1 MRATRSTSIRTQTFE
16 GVVLQEMAKEET
28 RHDGSS
34 LSFLHSNSK
43 ECGNECHLVSYP
55 RDTQRETTS
64 DQRNEHHVLLT
75 SRQEE
80 EKRERKKRKKPR
92 RAVWPDK
99 KDDPSETKGRKWAEE
114 PSRREHSGR
123 E

>member
-43 ECGNECHLVSYP
+43 ECGNQCHLVSYRSFCHTLHLP
-55 RDTQRETTS
+55 FA
-64 DQRNEHHVLLT
+64 HHIHDLIAL
-75 SRQEE
+75 
-80 EKRERKKRKKPR
+80 
-92 RAVWPDK
+92 
-99 KDDPSETKGRKWAEE
+99 
-114 PSRREHSGR
+114 
-123 E
+123 

>member
-1 MRATRSTSIRTQTFE
+1 M
-16 GVVLQEMAKEET
+16 
-28 RHDGSS
+28 
-34 LSFLHSNSK
+34 K
-43 ECGNECHLVSYP
+43 ECVEEKGGRILPVGKISRDATHGIRNEK
-55 RDTQRETTS
+55 QAS

-99 KDDPSETKGRKWAEE
+99 KDDPSETQGRKWAEE